1 MDNGATTGRLEAI
14 WLKRVRRG
22 PMDAVERATLQAQR
36 GLIGNTD
43 QGSRRQVTLLE
54 QEVWQRL
61 MAQFGASLPPSA
73 RRANLLLSGIRL
85 ANSRKK
91 MLRIGACRVRIL
103 GETKPCERMDEALP
117 GLKEAMYAN
126 WAGGAFGEALDD
138 GAIVVGNPVHWLD

>member
-1 MDNGATTGRLEAI
+1 MDYDAPCGRLEAI

-22 PMDAVERATLQAQR
+22 PMDAAERATLKTQR
-36 GLIGNTD
+36 GLVGNTD
-43 QGSRRQVTLLE
+43 QGGRRQVTLIE

-61 MAQFGASLPPSA
+61 MEQFSASLPPSA

-91 MLRIGACRVRIL
+91 TLRIGACRIRIL

-117 GLKEAMYAN
+117 GLKDAMYAN
-126 WAGGAFGEALDD
+126 WAGGAFGEVLDD
-138 GAIVVGNPVHWLD
+138 GEIVVGDLVRWLD